1 MWKALTSIAH
11 PLPGI
16 ALLPL
21 VILFFGTGTASI
33 LMIVI
38 HAVLWP
44 MVINFNAG
52 FSSVKQTYID
62 LGRNYEYGRM
72 GIIRHILIPSS
83 WVYVVAGLRIAWAR
97 SWRAVISAEMVFGVI
112 GAYGGLGWYIF
123 NKRVFMDTPGM
134 YAGLLVLIIIGP
146 RHRGYGLRFT
156 REARTSCYWGSQMS
170 TMVCFEGVSFSYC
183 TEGNKNQV
191 FSGLDLS
198 IPAGE
203 FTCILGNS
211 GCGKSTLLRLAAGF
225 EVQDHGI
232 ILIDGKAVTSPGMD
246 RAMVLP
252 GVRPAPSV
260 EDGI

>member
-1 MWKALTSIAH
+1 MRTHVRKRIQRIGWILFFLVIWEIIAKTGMVSELILPPLEDIIGAFFGDLIHGTLLLRIGVSLAVVAAGLVIGTLIAALLSILSYSSPLLASGVEALTSIAH

-134 YAGLLVLIIIGP
+134 YAGLLVLIIIGLVIEDTAFDSLEKRV
-146 RHRGYGLRFT
+146 RH
-156 REARTSCYWGSQMS
+156 
-170 TMVCFEGVSFSYC
+170 
-183 TEGNKNQV
+183 
-191 FSGLDLS
+191 
-198 IPAGE
+198 
-203 FTCILGNS
+203 
-211 GCGKSTLLRLAAGF
+211 AAG
-225 EVQDHGI
+225 G
-232 ILIDGKAVTSPGMD
+232 P
-246 RAMVLP
+246 R
-252 GVRPAPSV
+252 
-260 EDGI
+260 